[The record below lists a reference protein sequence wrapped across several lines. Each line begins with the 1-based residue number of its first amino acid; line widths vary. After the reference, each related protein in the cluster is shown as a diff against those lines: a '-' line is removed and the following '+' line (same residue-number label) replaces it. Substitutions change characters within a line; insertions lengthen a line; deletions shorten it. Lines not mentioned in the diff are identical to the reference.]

1 MESTKTDNGD
11 FLFSFNK
18 TQKLRKW
25 SRMVRCKEG
34 DIDDDEKYPADA
46 SEDFTENEGKAAFHD
61 D

>member
-1 MESTKTDNGD
+1 MITDNGD

-34 DIDDDEKYPADA
+34 DIDDDEKYPAV
-46 SEDFTENEGKAAFHD
+46 AARILQKKQHFHD